1 MGLEMDVEGLEDV
14 LERLQALDGEQILR
28 VARAPMYREL
38 EAIRQE
44 ATSNCPRDTGELR
57 QSIKTR
63 TRLRDGELRGEVYTN
78 KEYAIYVEMGT
89 GPRGEASHEGVSPEL
104 AANVTYSPKGWTYKT
119 RDGEYRHTRGMPARP
134 FLYPAV
140 KAHEEGAK
148 ARIARTIIRA
158 IREGKL

>member
-1 MGLEMDVEGLEDV
+1 MGIDIDLKGIEDV

-104 AANVTYSPKGWTYKT
+104 AAQVTYNPTGWYTTRKGVM
-119 RDGEYRHTRGMPARP
+119 RHTRGMPARP

>member
-1 MGLEMDVEGLEDV
+1 MGIDIDLKGIEDV
-14 LERLQALDGEQILR
+14 LARLQVLDGEHVLAA
-28 VARAPMYREL
+28 ARAPMQREL
-38 EAIRQE
+38 QTIRHEAVN
-44 ATSNCPRDTGELR
+44 NCPVDTGELR

-63 TRLRDGELRGEVYTN
+63 TKIRDGELRGEVYTN
-78 KEYAIYVEMGT
+78 KEYAVYVEMGT

-104 AANVTYSPKGWTYKT
+104 AAQVTYNPTGWYTTRKGVM
-119 RDGEYRHTRGMPARP
+119 RHTRGKPARP

>member
-1 MGLEMDVEGLEDV
+1 MGIDIDLKGIEDV

-63 TRLRDGELRGEVYTN
+63 TKIRDGELRGEVYTN

-104 AANVTYSPKGWTYKT
+104 AAQVTYNPTGWYTTRKGVM
-119 RDGEYRHTRGMPARP
+119 RHTRGMPARP

>member
-1 MGLEMDVEGLEDV
+1 MGIDIDLKGIEDV
-14 LERLQALDGEQILR
+14 LARLQVLDGEHVLAA
-28 VARAPMYREL
+28 ARAPMQREL
-38 EAIRQE
+38 QTIRHEAVN
-44 ATSNCPRDTGELR
+44 NCPVDTGELR

-63 TRLRDGELRGEVYTN
+63 TKIRDGELRGEVYTN
-78 KEYAIYVEMGT
+78 KEYAVYVEMGT

-148 ARIARTIIRA
+148 ARIARAIIRA